1 MKLRVQKDEILPVLA
16 AMANIAD
23 RRPVQA
29 ILSHLLL
36 RSSEKGI
43 QLLATD
49 SEIQLMAELEL
60 HVEEPGQTAIPA
72 RKFYDICRTLPDGT
86 EILLQKNGE
95 RLTLRAGSARFTLP
109 TLSAQD
115 FPIMAERTARLS
127 GNCDGEDLQRGLSVA
142 ASAMAHNDTRYF
154 LNGVFV
160 EIQEQKMRLIATDG
174 HRLARM
180 EIPFA
185 HAPEAEPFQGILPRK
200 AVLELQR
207 ILSAGDVAWSFD
219 EQGCRMQQ
227 GQQEF
232 ASRLV
237 DANYPDYRRVIPL
250 AQPTQCVID
259 RQTLK
264 TALQQIDVIASDKNP
279 ACTLQFQ
286 AEELVLQSRNE
297 EQEEGEIR
305 VPAVLQGE
313 ATEIAFNTR
322 YLLDAQ
328 QIFHC
333 EQLLIQVRDSGSSAL
348 LRGQE
353 SDNPLYVVMP
363 IRL

>member
-1 MKLRVQKDEILPVLA
+1 MKLRVQKDEILPLLA

-36 RSSEKGI
+36 RTTETGI
-43 QLLATD
+43 QLVATD
-49 SEIQLMAELEL
+49 SEIQLLGELEL
-60 HVEEPGQTAIPA
+60 AVEEAGQSAIPA
-72 RKFYDICRTLPDGT
+72 RKLYDICRTLADGS
-86 EILLQKNGE
+86 EILLHKDGE
-95 RLTLRAGSARFTLP
+95 RLTVRASSARFTLP

-115 FPIMAERTARLS
+115 FPIMEERTARLS
-127 GNCDGEDLQRGLSVA
+127 GNCDGEDFQRALSVA
-142 ASAMAHNDTRYF
+142 ATAMAHNDTRHF

-160 EIQEQKMRLIATDG
+160 EIGGQKMRLVATDG

-185 HAPEAEPFQGILPRK
+185 HATEATAYQGILPRK
-200 AVLELQR
+200 AVLELLR
-207 ILSAGDVAWSFD
+207 IVSAGDIAWHFD

-227 GQQEF
+227 RQQQF

-237 DANYPDYRRVIPL
+237 DANYPDYRRVIPVGH
-250 AQPTQCVID
+250 PTQCVVD
-259 RQTLK
+259 RQSLK

-286 AEELVLQSRNE
+286 REEIVLRSRNE
-297 EQEEGEIR
+297 DQEEGEIS
-305 VPAVLQGE
+305 VPAALDGKP
-313 ATEIAFNTR
+313 TEIAFNTR
-322 YLLDAQ
+322 YLLDVQ
-328 QIFHC
+328 NIFVD

-348 LRGQE
+348 IRSQE
-353 SDNPLYVVMP
+353 SDNPLYIVMP

>member
-185 HAPEAEPFQGILPRK
+185 HAPEAELFQGILPRK
-200 AVLELQR
+200 PVLELQR
-207 ILSAGDVAWSFD
+207 ILNAGKV
-219 EQGCRMQQ
+219 
-227 GQQEF
+227 
-232 ASRLV
+232 
-237 DANYPDYRRVIPL
+237 
-250 AQPTQCVID
+250 
-259 RQTLK
+259 RQM
-264 TALQQIDVIASDKNP
+264 S
-279 ACTLQFQ
+279 
-286 AEELVLQSRNE
+286 
-297 EQEEGEIR
+297 
-305 VPAVLQGE
+305 
-313 ATEIAFNTR
+313 
-322 YLLDAQ
+322 
-328 QIFHC
+328 
-333 EQLLIQVRDSGSSAL
+333 
-348 LRGQE
+348 
-353 SDNPLYVVMP
+353 
-363 IRL
+363 